1 MRHAKEGCRKMIW
14 RTKQASVEVILSQL
28 EKAEFYASLKIITK
42 LAAVLEV
49 EPQDLLRPPP
59 KKPKAS

>member
-1 MRHAKEGCRKMIW
+1 MIW